1 MSTMKRI
8 KFVISF
14 SGSNGVVTRECFI
27 AIHQEKRRRGGELI
41 LRESG
46 RGLRSI
52 LLTIK
57 MIIMQGMLTSKRK
70 GKGRGCTVE

>member
-1 MSTMKRI
+1 MKRI
-8 KFVISF
+8 KFVTSL
-14 SGSNGVVTRECFI
+14 SSSNGVITRECFI
-27 AIHQEKRRRGGELI
+27 ACHTPRKKKARGDLI

-70 GKGRGCTVE
+70 GKGGGGGVQ